1 MTKVVAD
8 DLRRDADRW
17 QEAAASVAG
26 LLEDDLAIEDRCF
39 SAAGVRA
46 GLPEAYRSVVETLRR
61 LMPQASAEG
70 GDMAAALRA
79 QANVYDAVDALQ
91 GMRYSELTGRVVRR

>member
-17 QEAAASVAG
+17 QEVAG
-26 LLEDDLAIEDRCF
+26 WIAPLFEDDLAIEDWCF
-39 SAAGVRA
+39 SGAGIRA

-61 LMPQASAEG
+61 LVPQGAAEG
-70 GDMAAALRA
+70 GDMAASLRQ

-91 GMRYSELTGRVVRR
+91 EMRYAELTGKVLRR